1 MTEGTGLPP
10 IPPQDESSVPPA
22 ARPPTPEKV
31 VYVQPPPARKRSVF
45 RSVLVYL
52 VSAIFIFSIF
62 LNVGLLLQL
71 ALLWGTAGD
80 LHETYVAGS
89 ITSDKKVAIVGISG
103 LISDVPGGPFR
114 EGGNLQ
120 HVVRQLK
127 QARNDEDVVGV
138 VLEVN
143 SPGGGITASDV
154 MLHEIE
160 RLKKTGKK
168 IIVWMGTLATSGGYY
183 VSCKA
188 DVIYASPT
196 TLTGSIGVILGLYN
210 VEELA
215 DKVGIQPVLIKRGE
229 FKDMG
234 SPFRGMTEAEKRRFA
249 ALADAAFGRFK
260 EVIAEGRNLRAAE
273 VERVADGAVLSAAEA
288 LHYGLID
295 KIGYLEEAVDA
306 AKGKETDVAV
316 VRYRRSVGLLSAL
329 LSKSEVPLGEVHLHV
344 ESPLPRL
351 APGLYYLWLPGATM
365 RD

>member
-1 MTEGTGLPP
+1 M
-10 IPPQDESSVPPA
+10 
-22 ARPPTPEKV
+22 
-31 VYVQPPPARKRSVF
+31 QPPPAPRRSVF

-71 ALLWGTAGD
+71 ALLRGAAED
-80 LHETYVAGS
+80 LLEKHVGGS
-89 ITSDKKVAIVGISG
+89 LTSEKKVAIVGISG
-103 LISDVPGGPFR
+103 LISGTSGGVFT
-114 EGGNLQ
+114 EGGNLR
-120 HVVRQLK
+120 HVIRQLK
-127 QARNDEDVVGV
+127 KARNDDDVVGV

-143 SPGGGITASDV
+143 SPGGGITASDI

-168 IIVWMGTLATSGGYY
+168 VVVWMGTIATSGGYY

-215 DKVGIQPVLIKRGE
+215 NKVGIRPILIKRGE

-234 SPFRGMTEAEKRRFA
+234 SPFRAMTEAERRRFA
-249 ALADAAFGRFK
+249 ALADGAFGRFK
-260 EVIAEGRNLRAAE
+260 KVVAEGRNLTAAE
-273 VERVADGAVLSAAEA
+273 VDRVADGAVLSAAEA
-288 LHYGLID
+288 LDYGLID

-316 VRYRRSVGLLSAL
+316 VRYRRSVGLLGAL
-329 LSKSEVPLGEVHLHV
+329 LSESKVPSGEVHVHID
-344 ESPLPRL
+344 SPLPKL

-365 RD
+365 GR